1 MRDARQRQRAQR
13 MTLRTRADVRP
24 CDRSTQCRTMPT
36 RLDHSTAPTDSSG
49 VYSTAAK
56 TKNQEPLRTRARRLG
71 GPCARL
77 RRSEYYTYTCSD
89 YQNPQVTLRL
99 PDAQKAQKAPRCSVK
114 LCLPRG
120 GNRSSLR
127 PANREGGC
135 CCCCSLQPAG
145 RAAQVNWLSLYEQS
159 SRELRVGCRREA
171 PAWQHILGMD
181 DAMGNDAARQGEK
194 GRKEGR
200 RIEGRRRQLA
210 IAPSLL
216 RTNRVVHT
224 WSRATRL
231 WLLARTTPQA
241 ADLRHGRE
249 VMEQWSDA
257 RMALAQ
263 CAHASTNRGRD
274 QVRRAEA

>member
-1 MRDARQRQRAQR
+1 MSYNA
-13 MTLRTRADVRP
+13 
-24 CDRSTQCRTMPT
+24 
-36 RLDHSTAPTDSSG
+36 
-49 VYSTAAK
+49 YSTRPLRLTVPVYTLQLPRPR
-56 TKNQEPLRTRARRLG
+56 TKNRSGLALADSGDPALG
-71 GPCARL
+71 FGAASTIHTL
-77 RRSEYYTYTCSD
+77 ASD

-181 DAMGNDAARQGEK
+181 DAMDNDAARQGRARKE
-194 GRKEGR
+194 GRKEGGLKEEEDNWQSHPR
-200 RIEGRRRQLA
+200 YCVPTA
-210 IAPSLL
+210 
-216 RTNRVVHT
+216 
-224 WSRATRL
+224 
-231 WLLARTTPQA
+231 
-241 ADLRHGRE
+241 
-249 VMEQWSDA
+249 
-257 RMALAQ
+257 
-263 CAHASTNRGRD
+263 
-274 QVRRAEA
+274 